1 VTIPASFRA
10 YVAERSED
18 GRSVSRGPTVMRKG
32 ELPKGEVEVR
42 VEWSSVNF
50 KDALAT
56 IASGKV
62 ARQRRLVPGVDMAGE
77 VVGSSDRSI
86 KVGSRILAH
95 GYDLG
100 VARHGGYA
108 EFARIPSGYVVPL
121 PADLTAREAMSIGTA
136 GFTAAMAI
144 IALEERGLAPS
155 DGPVLVT
162 GAAGGVGGVA
172 LAILAE
178 RGYEVWVSSGKPDEH
193 ERLTALGAAGI
204 LSREEVSAESRRPL
218 ETERWAGAIDSV
230 GAPTLPYILR
240 TLRYGAAV
248 ASTGNAGGPALST
261 TVFPFIL
268 RAAAMLGM
276 DSAAV
281 PIEQRRAIWERL
293 ATDLRP
299 RSLGQAVTEVTID
312 ELDFAL
318 DTILEGGA
326 RGRWLVRLSG

>member
-1 VTIPASFRA
+1 MTIPASFRA

-62 ARQRRLVPGVDMAGE
+62 ARQRRLVPGIDMAGE

-193 ERLTALGAAGI
+193 ERLTGLGAAGI
-204 LSREEVSAESRRPL
+204 LSREEVSADSRRPL

-240 TLRYGAAV
+240 TLRHGAAV

-268 RAAAMLGM
+268 RAVAILGM
-276 DSAAV
+276 DSVAV

-299 RSLGQAVTEVTID
+299 RSLGDAVTELTID
-312 ELDFAL
+312 ELEFAL

-326 RGRWLVRLSG
+326 RGRWLVRLAG

>member
-1 VTIPASFRA
+1 MTIPASFRA

-86 KVGSRILAH
+86 KVGSLILAH

-108 EFARIPSGYVVPL
+108 DFARIPSGYVVPL
-121 PADLTAREAMSIGTA
+121 PADLTAREAMAIGTA

-155 DGPVLVT
+155 HGPVLVT

-178 RGYEVWVSSGKPDEH
+178 RGYEVWVSSGKPEEH

-204 LSREEVSAESRRPL
+204 LSREEVSADSRRPL

-268 RAAAMLGM
+268 RAAAILGM

-293 ATDLRP
+293 ANDLRP
-299 RSLGQAVTEVTID
+299 RSLGQAVTELTLD

-326 RGRWLVRLSG
+326 RGRWLVRLAG

>member
-1 VTIPASFRA
+1 MTIPASFRA

-62 ARQRRLVPGVDMAGE
+62 ARQRRLVPGIDMAGE

-100 VARHGGYA
+100 VARHGGYR

-136 GFTAAMAI
+136 GFTAAMAV

-204 LSREEVSAESRRPL
+204 LSREEVSADSRRPL

-240 TLRYGAAV
+240 TLRHGAAV

-276 DSAAV
+276 DSVAV

-299 RSLGQAVTEVTID
+299 RSLGDSVTEVTID
-312 ELDFAL
+312 ELEFAL

-326 RGRWLVRLSG
+326 RGRWLVRLAG